1 MKIKILVIGKFKE
14 VQFKNKINEY
24 LKWINNDYPIELV
37 ILKERKEKELIKI
50 IIKHSSSKD
59 IFISLSEEG
68 IQYNSVKFSKFIYE
82 SNRNLVFFI
91 AGPNGHSKI
100 IKDKSDQILSLSNFT
115 FPHEMATLILTEQI
129 FRAVSIQKGSKYHRI

>member
-1 MKIKILVIGKFKE
+1 MKIKILAIGKFKN
-14 VQFKNKINEY
+14 VQFKDKINEY
-24 LKWINNDYPIELV
+24 LKWINSDYPIELV

-50 IIKHSSSKD
+50 ILKHLSSKD

-68 IQYNSVKFSKFIYE
+68 IQYSSIKFSKFIHE
-82 SNRNLVFFI
+82 SNRKLVFLI

>member
-1 MKIKILVIGKFKE
+1 MKIKILAIGKFKN
-14 VQFKNKINEY
+14 VQFKDKINEY
-24 LKWINNDYPIELV
+24 LKWINSDYPIELV

-50 IIKHSSSKD
+50 ILKHLSSKD

-68 IQYNSVKFSKFIYE
+68 IQYNSVKFSKFIYA
-82 SNRNLVFFI
+82 SNQNLVFFI
-91 AGPNGHSKI
+91 AGPNGHPKI

-115 FPHEMATLILTEQI
+115 FPHEMAALILTEQI